1 MLDSLFKF
9 PIVTVD
15 GLNEEK
21 KAIRAEKMN
30 LDEQEVDM
38 VIGEAEC
45 PYYDFLCISDRWL
58 PTKESLQNALEGNFD
73 ACYVSFSS
81 SGSFIVPWNKEIFK
95 AELKKFM
102 DALPKESEI
111 KVLIGDQDQLMKFFK
126 KEDKKDE

>member
-21 KAIRAEKMN
+21 KAIQAEKMN

-45 PYYDFLCISDRWL
+45 PYYDFLSISDRWL
-58 PTKESLQNALEGNFD
+58 PTKESFQNALEGNFD
-73 ACYVSFSS
+73 ACYVLFNS

-95 AELKKFM
+95 TELKKFM
-102 DALPKESEI
+102 DALPKEPEI
-111 KVLIGDQDQLMKFFK
+111 KVLIGDQEQIMKFFK

>member
-21 KAIRAEKMN
+21 KAIQAEKMN

-45 PYYDFLCISDRWL
+45 PYYDFLSISDRWL
-58 PTKESLQNALEGNFD
+58 PTKESFQNALEGNFD
-73 ACYVSFSS
+73 ACYVSFNS

-95 AELKKFM
+95 TELKKFM
-102 DALPKESEI
+102 DALPKEPEI
-111 KVLIGDQDQLMKFFK
+111 KVLIGDQDQIMKFFK
-126 KEDKKDE
+126 KEDNKDE

>member
-9 PIVTVD
+9 PIVNVD

-21 KAIRAEKMN
+21 KAIQAEKMN
-30 LDEQEVDM
+30 LYEQEVDM

-45 PYYDFLCISDRWL
+45 PYYDFLSISDRWL
-58 PTKESLQNALEGNFD
+58 PTKESFQNALEGNFD
-73 ACYVSFSS
+73 ACYVLFNS

-95 AELKKFM
+95 TELKKFM
-102 DALPKESEI
+102 DALPKEPEI
-111 KVLIGDQDQLMKFFK
+111 KVLIGDQEQIMKFFK